1 MLGSGIRL
9 KIMEIHW
16 NEVSLELVAGKK
28 D

>member
-16 NEVSLELVAGKK
+16 NEVSLGLVAGKT